1 MKEQLSKMRAYF
13 ESGVTYDYEFRAEKL
28 NLLKKAVKKY
38 EQDIIAALKAD
49 MDRSEA
55 EAFLFE
61 IYSIYTEINYILKRL
76 KSWMR
81 PKRVKGHIFTFPS
94 KYVEYKDPLGVVLIM
109 SPWNYPFQLSI
120 DPLVACIAAGNCAV
134 IKPSR
139 YSPSVSSVIKN
150 MIEEFFEPEYITVFE
165 GGSAVN
171 TALLE
176 HKFDYIFFTGS
187 GKVGRIVM
195 EAAAKHLTPVTLELG
210 GKNPCIVDKTAN
222 LEVAARRI
230 AWGKWVNCGQTCIA
244 PDYILVEEEVKD
256 AFVQKV
262 IENIRLMYGQEPL
275 DSPDYGRIINEKH
288 FDRLTELLKD
298 VNIAYGGRTDKKRL
312 KIEPTVLSATPADAP
327 MQEEIFGPILPVIA
341 YKDIEQAYEIISRF
355 PQSLA
360 FYLFSKDK
368 TLAKEII
375 RKFSFGGG
383 CINDVLLHAGNF
395 NSHFGGVGESGMGAY
410 HGKSG
415 FDALSH
421 TKMVMTKSYAL
432 DFSLRYPPYKDRA
445 GLMRKYL
452 GK

>member
-210 GKNPCIVDKTAN
+210 GKNPCI
-222 LEVAARRI
+222 
-230 AWGKWVNCGQTCIA
+230 
-244 PDYILVEEEVKD
+244 
-256 AFVQKV
+256 
-262 IENIRLMYGQEPL
+262 
-275 DSPDYGRIINEKH
+275 
-288 FDRLTELLKD
+288 
-298 VNIAYGGRTDKKRL
+298 
-312 KIEPTVLSATPADAP
+312 
-327 MQEEIFGPILPVIA
+327 
-341 YKDIEQAYEIISRF
+341 
-355 PQSLA
+355 
-360 FYLFSKDK
+360 
-368 TLAKEII
+368 
-375 RKFSFGGG
+375 
-383 CINDVLLHAGNF
+383 
-395 NSHFGGVGESGMGAY
+395 
-410 HGKSG
+410 
-415 FDALSH
+415 
-421 TKMVMTKSYAL
+421 
-432 DFSLRYPPYKDRA
+432 
-445 GLMRKYL
+445 
-452 GK
+452 